1 MLLLRQ
7 RSSVQD
13 NSTNFDSHTIDNT
26 IVERI
31 DNSFIEKAIISLW
44 MIDIRNLVTNKVQ
57 LAKNFHIQ
65 PSEIDKMPM
74 WEYEMF
80 MKILNEIVD
89 EDNKKQEK
97 DMDKYEIN
105 KYKKMTNPSNM
116 NKMMNP
122 KMPSMPNINISTP
135 KF

>member
-1 MLLLRQ
+1 M
-7 RSSVQD
+7 D
-13 NSTNFDSHTIDNT
+13 NSY
-26 IVERI
+26 
-31 DNSFIEKAIISLW
+31 IEKAIISLW
-44 MIDIRNLVTNKVQ
+44 MINIEKLVTNKVH

-80 MKILNEIVD
+80 MKTLNEVVK
-89 EDNKKQEK
+89 EENKKQK
-97 DMDKYEIN
+97 DEMDKYDIN
-105 KYKKMTNPSNM
+105 SYKKMTNPSNM

-122 KMPSMPNINISTP
+122 SIPKMPSMNMP